1 MSIPVAER
9 EKMLQVELCGP
20 RVVRRLE
27 SIGIQTLDD
36 LAEREPEEL
45 VLAVNHSV
53 GVPIWRPPMATRAMS
68 NLIVAAQRQRSA
80 ELTGR

>member
-9 EKMLQVELCGP
+9 EKMLEVALCGP

-27 SIGIQTLDD
+27 GIGIRTLDE
-36 LAEREPEEL
+36 LADWDPEGL

-53 GVPIWRPPMATRAMS
+53 GVPIWHSPMATRAMA
-68 NLIVAAQRQRSA
+68 NLVAAARASRA
-80 ELTGR
+80 GD